1 MKNEDRR
8 GKSQGR
14 ELVDEFLVVQ
24 IDVDGAA
31 RAHVPPAHIIL
42 VQDVMD
48 EHMGVRDKPSRIR
61 SRASADRSA

>member
-1 MKNEDRR
+1 
-8 GKSQGR
+8 
-14 ELVDEFLVVQ
+14 
-24 IDVDGAA
+24 VDGAA